1 MQGKLNKYYKS
12 PIVIIIGFF
21 FMHQFCFA
29 QTPTKLFE
37 IPDSVSK
44 VRIWSVGSIS
54 SLGTGVTLGVLSKE
68 WYSDYETVPFHFF
81 NDNDEWLQMDKLGH
95 GLASFYGGYYGYNV
109 LRWSGVKEKKSIF
122 YGGMYG
128 FSFLLATEI
137 MDGFSPAW
145 GASGGDVL
153 SNGVGTGL
161 FMVQQLYFHKQII
174 TPKFSYWPSKY
185 ANYRPSLLGNS
196 HWNRWLKDYN
206 GQVYW
211 LSFSLSDMNVNPK
224 FFPKWLSLAIGYS
237 GDGMV
242 GGASNPFFNE
252 EGEAL
257 PTFNRQREMYVSID
271 LNFQNIKTKSHFFN
285 AFLKGISFVKFPA
298 PAFRFRK
305 EGVKFIPI
313 QY

>member
-1 MQGKLNKYYKS
+1 MQGNLNKYYKS
-12 PIVIIIGFF
+12 PIVLIIGFF
-21 FMHQFCFA
+21 FVHQFCFA
-29 QTPTKLFE
+29 QASTRLFE
-37 IPDSVSK
+37 IPDSISK
-44 VRIWSVGSIS
+44 VRTRSVIGVSFT
-54 SLGTGVTLGVLSKE
+54 GTGITLGVLSKE
-68 WYSDYETVPFHFF
+68 WYGDYQTVPFHFF

-95 GLASFYGGYYGYNV
+95 GLASFYVGFYGYNA
-109 LRWSGVKEKKSIF
+109 LKWAGVNEKQSIF

-128 FSFLLATEI
+128 FTFLLATEI

-145 GASGGDVL
+145 GASGTDVL
-153 SNGVGTGL
+153 SNGLGTGL
-161 FMVQQLYFHKQII
+161 FMIQQLYFHKQIV
-174 TPKFSYWPSKY
+174 TPKFSYWPTKY
-185 ANYRPSLLGNS
+185 ASYRPSLLGDS

-242 GGASNPFFNE
+242 GGSSNPLINE
-252 EGEAL
+252 EGEVL
-257 PTFNRQREMYVSID
+257 PIFNRQRELYVSID

-285 AFLKGISFVKFPA
+285 AVLKGISFVKFPA

-305 EGVKFIPI
+305 EGVKFLPI